1 MEALRSAAPS
11 YVPDEAIAALADK
24 IMFVQ
29 ADANRGEARV
39 STRDQ
44 LAQAKSLKRIAE
56 CGGGTV
62 IDADGH
68 EHPFAEL
75 ADALANLDQG
85 TFELIQ
91 DAERAAIQAI
101 VDRDGVFIDVDRNE
115 HRAHFP
121 RIQSVKPLVRK
132 LSVAGVGEEFA
143 DFLTEAEMVKERRA
157 RGLPEPA
164 EAELAEA
171 EKIRL
176 EMIER
181 LPAIRKVCTG
191 GDQSGIRASVW
202 FPRGIDGFL
211 ESVVQVIAGL
221 EMLVDDA
228 GRRQK
233 PWHDTLADLV
243 VTFWRDQCSRERQA
257 ANRSSKTD
265 RASPIVE
272 FGKVVFDVAQMRPIL
287 SGSGLANLLHARQA
301 ECGEMDEL
309 DWRDFAGR
317 K

>member
-1 MEALRSAAPS
+1 MTALRSAAPS

-29 ADANRGEARV
+29 ADAKRGEARV

-56 CGGGTV
+56 CIG
-62 IDADGH
+62 DADGF

-75 ADALANLDQG
+75 AGSLANLDQG
-85 TFELIQ
+85 TFDLIQ
-91 DAERAAIQAI
+91 AAERGAILAV
-101 VDRDGVFIDVDRNE
+101 VDRDGVFVDGDGEE
-115 HRAHFP
+115 HRFLP
-121 RIQSVKPLVRK
+121 PTIQVVR
-132 LSVAGVGEEFA
+132 
-143 DFLTEAEMVKERRA
+143 
-157 RGLPEPA
+157 
-164 EAELAEA
+164 
-171 EKIRL
+171 
-176 EMIER
+176 
-181 LPAIRKVCTG
+181 
-191 GDQSGIRASVW
+191 QSGSVW
-202 FPRGIDGFL
+202 FPRGIEGFI
-211 ESVVQVIAGL
+211 ESVAQVIAGL

-233 PWHDTLADLV
+233 PWQETLADLV
-243 VTFWRDQCSRERQA
+243 VAFWRDQCSCERQA

-301 ECGEMDEL
+301 ESGEMDEL